1 MRSVAWPCAMYPRDE
16 GAEVA
21 KIRLTTSWSPRAP
34 ALEVLQEEEVEGA
47 HRWPYALRVDA

>member
-1 MRSVAWPCAMYPRDE
+1 MRSVAWPCAMYPRDG